1 MTEKPEV
8 PAAAAAPAK
17 AAPRFEVKL
26 IAPHTH
32 ARKDYVAGDTI
43 KVTARQRQFLVE
55 AGVIAEAK

>member
-1 MTEKPEV
+1 MTEKTT
-8 PAAAAAPAK
+8 AAATAP

-43 KVTARQRQFLVE
+43 KVTARQRQFLAE

>member
-1 MTEKPEV
+1 MTEKTEV
-8 PAAAAAPAK
+8 PAVATAPAK

>member
-1 MTEKPEV
+1 MTEKTT
-8 PAAAAAPAK
+8 AAATAPAEPK

-55 AGVIAEAK
+55 AGVIEGAK